1 MKTLNDK
8 KLKDTYSHKEVEDII
23 KETTTNLVKSSYN
36 HRLCYCEIYDALKN
50 IANITIRYCNKG
62 IEEIWDQSKN
72 EK

>member
-23 KETTTNLVKSSYN
+23 KETTTDLTRLSDK
-36 HRLCYCEIYDALKN
+36 HRLSYCTILSALNN